1 MFVKG
6 QTSFLQFLRLKRSG
20 CGSRCSSRETDDTTI
35 EAGEAE
41 KTAAAHVWVQGYRGP
56 P

>member
-6 QTSFLQFLRLKRSG
+6 QTMSSSSFCGAKRSG
-20 CGSRCSSRETDDTTI
+20 CGPRCSSREANDTTI
-35 EAGEAE
+35 EAGEAQ

-56 P
+56 